1 MAKPKL
7 TVISNRIP
15 SLDALH
21 SIPIAHSEEY
31 ELNDKEVMSLR
42 RKLYDINKNSVAYR
56 FRTLR
61 EAPMLMVW
69 KLRK

>member
-7 TVISNRIP
+7 TVVSSRIP
-15 SLDALH
+15 SVQELNA
-21 SIPIAHSEEY
+21 IPIAVTAEY
-31 ELNDKEVMSLR
+31 ELNDKETLSLR

-61 EAPMLMVW
+61 EAPYLIVW